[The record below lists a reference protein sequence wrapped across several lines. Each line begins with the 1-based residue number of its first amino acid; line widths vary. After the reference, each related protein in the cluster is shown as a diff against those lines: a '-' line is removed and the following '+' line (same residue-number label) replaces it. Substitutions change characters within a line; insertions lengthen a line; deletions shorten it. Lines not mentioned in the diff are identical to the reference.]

1 MVVVGGGV
9 ALQSMGLTGEPA
21 VAATLSSA
29 GRVCLCVCV
38 WCVLLCVCVCVC
50 VRVCVCV
57 CAGVSV
63 CARSS
68 ACEGVTECSGVC
80 VHLYSRW
87 MCVKLFLVLMYVF
100 TVLLL
105 CFSDCHESTCAF

>member
-1 MVVVGGGV
+1 
-9 ALQSMGLTGEPA
+9 MGLTGEPA

-29 GRVCLCVCV
+29 GRVCVCV

-50 VRVCVCV
+50 VRVRVCVCV
-57 CAGVSV
+57 CMGECVR
-63 CARSS
+63 ARSS

>member
-1 MVVVGGGV
+1 MILIIY
-9 ALQSMGLTGEPA
+9 AHISY
-21 VAATLSSA
+21 
-29 GRVCLCVCV
+29 CVCA
-38 WCVLLCVCVCVC
+38 CVCVC

-57 CAGVSV
+57 CMGECVR
-63 CARSS
+63 ARSS

-80 VHLYSRW
+80 VHVYSRW

>member
-1 MVVVGGGV
+1 MPPLFHLLGV
-9 ALQSMGLTGEPA
+9 Y
-21 VAATLSSA
+21 V
-29 GRVCLCVCV
+29 CVCV
-38 WCVLLCVCVCVC
+38 CGVSYYVCVCVC
-50 VRVCVCV
+50 VRVRVCVCV
-57 CAGVSV
+57 CMGECVR
-63 CARSS
+63 ARSS

>member
-1 MVVVGGGV
+1 MEGWWWGGG

-29 GRVCLCVCV
+29 GRVCLCV
-38 WCVLLCVCVCVC
+38 VCLTMCVC
-50 VRVCVCV
+50 VRVCVCMGE
-57 CAGVSV
+57 CAR
-63 CARSS
+63 ARSS

>member
-1 MVVVGGGV
+1 MNVFFDSVF
-9 ALQSMGLTGEPA
+9 AA
-21 VAATLSSA
+21 VENEEFLN
-29 GRVCLCVCV
+29 CVCMGE
-38 WCVLLCVCVCVC
+38 C
-50 VRVCVCV
+50 VR
-57 CAGVSV
+57 
-63 CARSS
+63 ARSS

>member
-1 MVVVGGGV
+1 MC
-9 ALQSMGLTGEPA
+9 M
-21 VAATLSSA
+21 
-29 GRVCLCVCV
+29 CVCV
-38 WCVLLCVCVCVC
+38 RACVRAC

-57 CAGVSV
+57 CVSECV
-63 CARSS
+63 RARSC
-68 ACEGVTECSGVC
+68 ACEGVSECAGVC

-87 MCVKLFLVLMYVF
+87 MCVKLFLVLIYVF

>member
-50 VRVCVCV
+50 VCACACVCV
-57 CAGVSV
+57 CRG
-63 CARSS
+63 
-68 ACEGVTECSGVC
+68 ECVRTLEC
-80 VHLYSRW
+80 L
-87 MCVKLFLVLMYVF
+87 
-100 TVLLL
+100 
-105 CFSDCHESTCAF
+105 

>member
-1 MVVVGGGV
+1 MGGGG

-21 VAATLSSA
+21 VAATVSSA

-50 VRVCVCV
+50 VCVRVCVCMGKCV
-57 CAGVSV
+57 R
-63 CARSS
+63 ARSS